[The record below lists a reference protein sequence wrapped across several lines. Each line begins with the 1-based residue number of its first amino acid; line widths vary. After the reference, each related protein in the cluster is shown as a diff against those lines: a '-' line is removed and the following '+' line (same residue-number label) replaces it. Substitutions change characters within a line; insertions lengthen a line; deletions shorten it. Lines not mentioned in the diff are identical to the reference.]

1 MKIPGE
7 TSRPSPLQTPE
18 LNLRDGG
25 RRGVWIDLQ
34 DAASM
39 ELICAEGPD
48 WVGIDGQHGQPEFS
62 DLLGLVDAANVFGV
76 PAIVRV
82 PGHDVGSAGRVIDAG
97 AQGIIFPTVEDGA
110 AASALVSAC
119 RFPPRGGR
127 SYGPVRRSPRYA
139 KPTPGV
145 PADDPMAILMVETKA
160 GYENLDA
167 ILAADPDAIFVG
179 PYDLSLSLGVD
190 FDILISTDPD
200 GILRD
205 IARRCAGAGVPAG
218 IYSGSIELSAAPI
231 SWGYSFMPIASDYS
245 LLSTATRSVLA
256 AHANAQQSQTAQQ
269 SLSTQQSLPVR

>member
-7 TSRPSPLQTPE
+7 TSRPNPLQTPE
-18 LNLRDGG
+18 LNLTDGG

-34 DAASM
+34 DPASI

-48 WVGIDGQHGQPEFS
+48 WICIDGQHGQPEFR
-62 DLLGLVDAANVFGV
+62 DLFGLIDAANVFGV

-110 AASALVSAC
+110 AACTLVSAL

-145 PADDPMAILMVETKA
+145 AADDPLAILMVETRA
-160 GYENLDA
+160 GYDNLDA
-167 ILAADPDAIFVG
+167 ILAAGPDGIFVG

-190 FDILISTDPD
+190 FDTLVSTDPD

-205 IARRCAGAGVPAG
+205 IAGRCADAGIPAG
-218 IYSGSIELSAAPI
+218 IYSGSPELSAAPV

-245 LLSTATRSVLA
+245 LLSTATRGVLA
-256 AHANAQQSQTAQQ
+256 EE
-269 SLSTQQSLPVR
+269 

>member
-7 TSRPSPLQTPE
+7 TSRPSPLQAPE
-18 LNLRDGG
+18 LNLTDRG

-34 DAASM
+34 DAAST

-48 WVGIDGQHGQPEFS
+48 WIGIDGQHGQPELT
-62 DLLGLVDAANVFGV
+62 DLLGLIDAANVFGV

-82 PGHDVGSAGRVIDAG
+82 PGHDVGGAGRVIDAG
-97 AQGIIFPTVEDGA
+97 AQGIIFPTVEDGE
-110 AASALVSAC
+110 AASTLVSAC

-139 KPTPGV
+139 KPTPGL
-145 PADDPMAILMVETKA
+145 PADDPLAILMVETRT

-167 ILAADPDAIFVG
+167 ILAARPDGIFVG
-179 PYDLSLSLGVD
+179 PYDLSLSLGAD
-190 FDILISTDPD
+190 FDTLISTDPD

-205 IARRCAGAGVPAG
+205 IARRCADAGIPAG
-218 IYSGSIELSAAPI
+218 IYTGSIELSAAPI

-245 LLSTATRSVLA
+245 LLSTATRGVLA
-256 AHANAQQSQTAQQ
+256 EYAAAQH
-269 SLSTQQSLPVR
+269 SLATR